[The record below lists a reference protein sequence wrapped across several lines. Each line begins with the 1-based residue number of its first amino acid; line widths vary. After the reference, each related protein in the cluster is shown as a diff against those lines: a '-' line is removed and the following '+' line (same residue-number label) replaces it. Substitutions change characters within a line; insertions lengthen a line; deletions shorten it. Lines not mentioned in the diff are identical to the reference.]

1 MIHLVEPAPMP
12 VSEPDDLPDYVVL
25 PGSDRPGARADEPL
39 SNSTGLGF
47 PPITELIL
55 ARDGEPPLAQEN
67 EKKAPPDR
75 TPQERRTGKERRGR
89 SSYEPG
95 DENDETGWMQGLS
108 NRLSAYSLSEDDSS
122 PEPDEEE
129 SSES

>member
-1 MIHLVEPAPMP
+1 LVEPAPMP

-25 PGSDRPGARADEPL
+25 PGSDRPGARADEPS

-67 EKKAPPDR
+67 EKKPPPDR
-75 TPQERRTGKERRGR
+75 TSQERRTGKERRGR

-95 DENDETGWMQGLS
+95 DENGETGWVQGLPQPLS
-108 NRLSAYSLSEDDSS
+108 GHRLLGGGSA
-122 PEPDEEE
+122 PEAGGEQ
-129 SSES
+129 S